1 MTQNLVFLGLGSNLG
16 DRVETVR
23 GAERLISEIDG
34 VIVVSS
40 ASLYE
45 TEPVGIAD
53 QPSFINSALKI
64 KTILQPAVLLGK
76 LKEIERKMGRV
87 DAVRWGPRIIDI
99 DILLFG
105 NIEVNKII
113 NEKGLT
119 IPHPEMTKRAFVL
132 VPLSEIAPNVVH
144 PVLKKSVRELL
155 DDLGDVTDVRV
166 WKGDSD

>member
-1 MTQNLVFLGLGSNLG
+1 MTQNIVFLGLGSNIG
-16 DRVETVR
+16 DRVR
-23 GAERLISEIDG
+23 SLKRAEKLISEIDG

-45 TEPVGIAD
+45 TEPVGIVN

-64 KTILQPAVLLGK
+64 ETTLHPAELLGR

-105 NIEVNKII
+105 NIVV

-132 VPLSEIAPNVVH
+132 VPLSEIAPDVIH
-144 PVLKKSVRELL
+144 PILQKSIRELV
-155 DDLGDVTDVRV
+155 DELGDVTDVRV
-166 WKGDSD
+166 WKGDCD